1 MNIGWDGKTTAP
13 TVSSTA
19 VATTDS
25 AAAVEDT
32 ASSEKTM
39 GVYTLE
45 EVAKHKSEDD
55 CWCIINGKVY
65 DITKFL
71 PDHPGGKKAP
81 LLLAGGDA
89 TEEFDM
95 LHKPEILDKY
105 AGEYLIGTVAEAPSS
120 KL

>member
-1 MNIGWDGKTTAP
+1 MRNARNNLQL
-13 TVSSTA
+13 VSA
-19 VATTDS
+19 GLLAG
-25 AAAVEDT
+25 
-32 ASSEKTM
+32 
-39 GVYTLE
+39 GVYQDKSMALADADGMKVYRRE
-45 EVAKHKSEDD
+45 EIAKHTTNEKGV
-55 CWCIINGKVY
+55 WVTYNGEVY

-105 AGEYLIGTVAEAPSS
+105 AGEYLIGTVAESPSS